1 MVNIKINGTP
11 YSVKDGSTIMEAAK
25 VANVEIPHLCYL
37 KDINEIGAC
46 RLCCVEVE
54 GENKLVPACDNVVAE
69 GMSIITNSP
78 RVRRASRTN
87 LELIMSKHNGNCT
100 TCVRSGNCQLQNL
113 CIDFALDM
121 ELYEK
126 YHAPEK
132 KLPWKAGYP
141 LIRDN
146 DKCIKCMRC
155 IQICDKVQT
164 MHIWDTLGTGKHT
177 HIGTFD
183 GRSIHHT
190 DCTLCGQCITHCPV
204 GALRARDDTDRVIEA
219 ISNPEITVVFQIAPA
234 IRTAWGEPFG
244 LDAKT
249 ATVNR
254 LAGCLKKLGADY
266 VFDTSFTADL
276 TIMEEGN
283 EFLTRLEKGDMEK
296 FPMFTS
302 CCPGWI
308 RFIKKQFPEL
318 VPQLS
323 TAKSPQQMFGA
334 LMKTYFAEKIGV
346 DPEKVFTVSVMPC
359 VAKKAECD
367 MDSMKTSFGKNDV
380 DVVLTTREV
389 TRLLKKE
396 HIPAERIADAEFDRI
411 MGEYSGAGVIF
422 GTTGGVMEAALRTA
436 YFKVM
441 GENPPAD
448 LFKEVNGFGEH
459 TAYPW
464 TEKEFELKGK
474 KIRIAVVNSLGHAR
488 ACCEAILRED
498 VKYDFVEV
506 MACPGGCSGGG
517 GQPINTEDEERAYE
531 RGAYLHELDQSMP
544 LRFSHENKDVLK
556 LYEDF
561 LLEPL
566 SEKSEELLHVKHSL
580 DFKF

>member
-1 MVNIKINGTP
+1 MVNIRINGTP
-11 YSVKDGSTIMEAAK
+11 YTVEDGMTIMEAAYEAG
-25 VANVEIPHLCYL
+25 VDIPHLCYL
-37 KDINEIGAC
+37 KDVNEIGAC

-54 GENKLVPACDNVVAE
+54 GENKLIPACDNVVTE
-69 GMSIITNSP
+69 DMSIITNSP
-78 RVRRASRTN
+78 RVRQASRTN
-87 LELIMSKHNGNCT
+87 LELIMSRHDGTCT

-113 CIDFALDM
+113 CIDFSLDVD
-121 ELYEK
+121 LYEK
-126 YHAPEK
+126 HYAPEK
-132 KLPWKAGYP
+132 KLQWKRDFP

-146 DKCIKCMRC
+146 NKCVKCMRC
-155 IQICDKVQT
+155 VQICDKVQS
-164 MHIWDTLGTGKHT
+164 MKIWDTLGTGSHT
-177 HIGTFD
+177 RVGVFD

-219 ISNPEITVVFQIAPA
+219 ISDPDIVTVFQIAPA

-244 LDAKT
+244 LIPRH

-254 LAGCLKKLGADY
+254 LCGCLKQMGADY

-276 TIMEEGN
+276 TIMEEAN
-283 EFLTRLEKGDMEK
+283 EFLVRLEKGDLEK
-296 FPMFTS
+296 YPMFTS

-323 TAKSPQQMFGA
+323 TSKSPQQMFGA
-334 LMKTYFAEKIGV
+334 VMKSYFAEKIGV
-346 DPEKVFTVSVMPC
+346 DPSKIFTVSIMPC
-359 VAKKAECD
+359 VAKKGECD
-367 MDSMKTSFGKNDV
+367 MDSMKSAMGANDV

-396 HIPAERIADAEFDRI
+396 HIPAARVADQPFDQL
-411 MGEYSGAGVIF
+411 MAEYSGAGVIF

-436 YFKVM
+436 YFKFM

-448 LFKEVNGFGEH
+448 LFEEVNGFSPREK
-459 TAYPW
+459 YPW
-464 TEKEFELKGK
+464 VEKEFELKGQK
-474 KIRIAVVNSLGHAR
+474 LRIAVVNTLGHAR
-488 ACCEAILRED
+488 AVCEAILREE

-517 GQPINTEDEERAYE
+517 GQPINTEDEERAFS
-531 RGAYLHELDQSMP
+531 RGIYLHELDKEME
-544 LRFSHENKDVLK
+544 LRFSHENREVAK
-556 LYEDF
+556 LYEDY
-561 LLEPL
+561 LGHPL
-566 SEKSEELLHVKHSL
+566 SERAEELLHVEHSL
-580 DFKF
+580 EFNY

>member
-1 MVNIKINGTP
+1 MVNIKINQTP
-11 YSVKDGSTIMEAAK
+11 YTVEEGTTIMDAAK
-25 VANVEIPHLCYL
+25 IANVDIPHLCYL
-37 KDINEIGAC
+37 KEINEIGAC

-54 GENKLVPACDNVVAE
+54 GENKLIPACDNVVTE

-78 RVRRASRTN
+78 RVRKASRTN

-113 CIDFALDM
+113 CIDFSLDTD
-121 ELYEK
+121 LYER
-126 YHAPEK
+126 YHDPEK
-132 KLPWKAGYP
+132 KLEWKEGYP

-164 MHIWDTLGTGKHT
+164 MHIWDTIGTGKHT
-177 HIGTFD
+177 RVGTFD

-204 GALRARDDTDRVIEA
+204 GALRARDDTDRVIDA
-219 ISNPEITVVFQIAPA
+219 ISDPDIITVFQIAPA

-244 LDAKT
+244 LDEKT

-254 LAGCLKKLGADY
+254 LAGCLKQMGADY

-276 TIMEEGN
+276 TIMEEAN
-283 EFLTRLEKGDMEK
+283 EFLVRLQKGDLEKY
-296 FPMFTS
+296 PMFTS

-308 RFIKKQFPEL
+308 RFIKKQFPTL

-323 TAKSPQQMFGA
+323 SAKSPQQMFGA
-334 LMKTYFAEKIGV
+334 VMKTYFAEKIGV
-346 DPEKVFTVSVMPC
+346 DPEKIFTVSIMPC

-367 MDSMKTSFGKNDV
+367 MNSMKGATGKNDV

-389 TRLLKKE
+389 TRILKKE
-396 HIPAERIADAEFDRI
+396 HIPADRVKDAPFDKL
-411 MGEYSGAGVIF
+411 MAEYSGAGVIF

-448 LFKEVNGFGEH
+448 LFKEVNGFEGH
-459 TAYPW
+459 GKYPW
-464 TEKEFELKGK
+464 TEKKFELKGTK
-474 KIRIAVVNSLGHAR
+474 LKIAVVNSLGHAR
-488 ACCEAILRED
+488 AVCDAILREE

-517 GQPINTEDEERAYE
+517 GQPINTEDEERAFT
-531 RGAYLHELDQSMP
+531 RGLYLHELDKEMP
-544 LRFSHENKDVLK
+544 LRFSHENKDVQK
-556 LYEDF
+556 LYEDY
-561 LLEPL
+561 LKEPL
-566 SEKSEELLHVKHSL
+566 SEKSEELLHVKHTL
-580 DFKF
+580 EFTD